1 MDSIAIRDINKS
13 FIHMKVHVAF
23 INYSSLSTHSDRTG
37 IITNHDSIFDI
48 DQH

>member
-1 MDSIAIRDINKS
+1 
-13 FIHMKVHVAF
+13 MKVHVAF